1 MDTAAFLSKEVLMRP
16 KIFIPQPI
24 PEVAVDR
31 LKKVADVEI
40 YPHLDRMISREEL
53 LKAVKE
59 KNYLYALGEIPYTA
73 EVIDAALPSLKGIAA
88 MYIFPKFVDIK
99 AATARGIP
107 VTGIPNMLVETTAE
121 FTFALLIGT
130 AWRLPEG
137 DRVLREKRWK
147 QYQSMDFLATRI
159 FDKTLGIVGLGKIG
173 RSLAKKAQ
181 GCGMRVIY
189 TKRNRLSPEEET
201 GLNVEWRE
209 TESLFREADIVA
221 LTPTLTPSS
230 KGLVGER
237 LLSLM
242 KPTAILINTSRGAVV
257 DEKALA
263 KALKEGRIRGAGL
276 DVFEQELPHPNP
288 GPVSDLLDLPNVV
301 LTPHIG
307 SGALETREEMALRT
321 VENLEALIGGRRPP
335 DLLNPEVLGE
345 APRDTGDRIG

>member
-1 MDTAAFLSKEVLMRP
+1 MGP
-16 KIFIPQPI
+16 KVYIPQPI

-31 LKKVADVEI
+31 LKKLAEVDI
-40 YPHLDRMISREEL
+40 FPHVDRMISHEEL
-53 LKAVKE
+53 LKAVKG
-59 KNYLYALGEIPYTA
+59 KNYLLALGEIPYTA

-99 AATARGIP
+99 AATERGVP

-121 FTFALLIGT
+121 LTFALVIGT

-137 DRVLREKRWK
+137 DRLLREKQWK
-147 QYQSMDFLATRI
+147 QYQSMAFLTTRI

-173 RSLAKKAQ
+173 KALAKKAQ

-189 TKRNRLSPEEET
+189 TKRTRLSTEEENQ
-201 GLNVEWRE
+201 LKVEWRE
-209 TESLFREADIVA
+209 LEDLFREADVVA
-221 LTPTLTPSS
+221 LTPTLTPGS

-263 KALKEGRIRGAGL
+263 KALREGWIGGAGL
-276 DVFEQELPHPNP
+276 DVFEREFPHPDP
-288 GPVSDLLDLPNVV
+288 GPYSGLLEFPNVV

-307 SGALETREEMALRT
+307 SAARETREEMALRT
-321 VENLEALIGGRRPP
+321 VENLEAMIQGRRPQ

-345 APRDTGDRIG
+345 PPRSTGDRIG